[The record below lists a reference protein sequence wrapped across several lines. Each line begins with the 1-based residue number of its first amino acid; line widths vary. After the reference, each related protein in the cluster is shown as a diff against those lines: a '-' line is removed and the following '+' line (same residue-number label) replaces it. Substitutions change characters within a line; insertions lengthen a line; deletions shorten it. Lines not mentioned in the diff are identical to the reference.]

1 MTATVTHNDRAPL
14 TWELDVWLF
23 TRRADGRVKRLLL
36 HTAPPST
43 DGGTTKE
50 GWSFD
55 G

>member
-1 MTATVTHNDRAPL
+1 MTTTVTHNDREPL

-23 TRRADGRVKRLLL
+23 TRRADGRVKRLLNCKP
-36 HTAPPST
+36 APST

-50 GWSFD
+50 GWSLD